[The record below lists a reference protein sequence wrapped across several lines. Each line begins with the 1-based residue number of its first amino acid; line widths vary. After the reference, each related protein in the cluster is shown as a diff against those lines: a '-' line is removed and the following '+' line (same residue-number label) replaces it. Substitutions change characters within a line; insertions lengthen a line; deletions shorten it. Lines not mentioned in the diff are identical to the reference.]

1 MVRWLGARVYYGW
14 IAVAVT
20 ALLIIMAAGVRS
32 APGVFMVP
40 MLLDSTFDRA
50 TLSFAASMGLLLYGL
65 AAPLS
70 GALIDRF
77 GPRRTMISGMLLV
90 IAAMAL
96 SARMAMAVE
105 LVAFWGALSGIGTG
119 LVAAVLGAAVA
130 NRWFMARRG
139 LVTGIFGASTSA
151 GQLVFVLLLAW
162 LANTIGWRTSTWVL
176 GALSAVALVP
186 TLFLMRDDPASLGL
200 QPYGASTLTAASQPP
215 LPAEGRPARAV
226 MGAALRSPT
235 FWLLAAT
242 FFVCGAT
249 SNGLIGVHF
258 IPYAVECGLGQVVA
272 AGILS
277 LMGVFNF
284 VGTIASGWLTD
295 RYDPRKLLCIYYGFR
310 GLSLLLL
317 PFTVSQ
323 TGLIVFAILFGL
335 DYIATVPPTVALTAD
350 TFGRRHVGLVYG
362 WIFCAHQIGAASAAW
377 AGGLARSWLGAY
389 ALTFVVAGGMALAA
403 ALLALRIGRRPRHEA
418 ELSAS
423 PA

>member
-1 MVRWLGARVYYGW
+1 MVRWIGARVYYGW

-40 MLLDSTFDRA
+40 MLLDGAFDRA
-50 TLSFAASMGLLLYGL
+50 TLSFAASVGLLLYGL

-70 GALIDRF
+70 GVLIERF
-77 GPRRTMISGMLLV
+77 GPKRTMIAGMLLV
-90 IAAMAL
+90 ILAMAL
-96 SARMAMAVE
+96 SARMAVAVE

-130 NRWFMARRG
+130 HRWFVARRG

-151 GQLVFVLLLAW
+151 GQLIFVLLLAW
-162 LANTIGWRTSTWVL
+162 LANTIGWRTSTWLL
-176 GALSAVALVP
+176 GALSALALLP
-186 TLFLMRDDPASLGL
+186 TLFLMRDDPTSLGL
-200 QPYGASTLTAASQPP
+200 KPCGASADTDATLRS
-215 LPAEGRPARAV
+215 LPVEDRPARAV
-226 MGAALRSPT
+226 MGVALRSPT

-258 IPYAVECGLGQVVA
+258 IPYAVECGVGQVVA

-295 RYDPRKLLCIYYGFR
+295 RYDPRKLLCLYYGFR

-323 TGLIVFAILFGL
+323 TGLIAFAVLFGL

-362 WIFCAHQIGAASAAW
+362 WIFCAHQVGAATAAW

-389 ALTFVVAGGMALAA
+389 ALTFVVAGVIALAA
-403 ALLALRIGRRPRHEA
+403 ALLALRIGRGPGPEA
-418 ELSAS
+418 EISAA